1 MRKGQQKILDKASLW
16 GESALNVLKDE
27 SWTIK
32 ELDSLYHIL
41 LNHCN
46 ENFSSETV
54 EKLRKLIFYFN
65 CPQYYFYNKGLS
77 LIQFLDFYEILSEKF
92 DSTKALG
99 LVYLYSVWNQYQEEP
114 VCSFE
119 DVEKLYSSV
128 DAADYCWTLCWRY
141 DGYFEKHLY
150 TKDNLDSIIR
160 AEKLRDRYFEAN
172 RMEPASLLLLEN
184 TFSDDELEKI
194 SHDKTDSSSMLH
206 RCYMSLFKEHFPDTY
221 HACVKCYKSD
231 VNTDKQCLYAYL
243 LSGFVIMESDKME
256 QMYKIFGG
264 IEPAEGLSFHLPGY
278 PRFMKMSFS
287 LTGFSFEFAIGY
299 QYIGSYDLK
308 AASDNSGQ
316 KLMPRIVAQRYK
328 NTHTQKY
335 LILYENNAIYKQTL
349 KGKWIPC
356 SYKDFLLL
364 HSSNILDVVF
374 KEYIDSQIEKGCYI
388 WKDIKENDYYQ
399 SVYLPPFKVEEINN
413 NTSFDMMMRKK
424 YKNADFVNWNK
435 CDIQWCYASIQMLPK
450 VNNQSKILLLS
461 LKYSHEYGDIHVY
474 RRYENVNKS
483 NWTQFLLDRL
493 DSYAKQR
500 GSKDDTPEVQR
511 RFTLQIIKDYFRLCS
526 ILHRKI
532 NLCFLSGQKIK
543 EVHDELLV
551 EQRKDHTPSIKI
563 PKNTKFAEL
572 DKLLPD
578 NFEKITS
585 KKRII
590 QEGVWQHHCVASYA
604 SAINKDYCAIYSFV
618 YDDKRYTIEFSKR
631 KNNYYIEQL
640 YGICNEEASNEVWNY
655 VRSFLKNTAN

>member
-413 NTSFDMMMRKK
+413 DI
-424 YKNADFVNWNK
+424 VN
-435 CDIQWCYASIQMLPK
+435 I
-450 VNNQSKILLLS
+450 
-461 LKYSHEYGDIHVY
+461 G
-474 RRYENVNKS
+474 
-483 NWTQFLLDRL
+483 
-493 DSYAKQR
+493 
-500 GSKDDTPEVQR
+500 
-511 RFTLQIIKDYFRLCS
+511 
-526 ILHRKI
+526 
-532 NLCFLSGQKIK
+532 
-543 EVHDELLV
+543 
-551 EQRKDHTPSIKI
+551 
-563 PKNTKFAEL
+563 
-572 DKLLPD
+572 
-578 NFEKITS
+578 
-585 KKRII
+585 
-590 QEGVWQHHCVASYA
+590 
-604 SAINKDYCAIYSFV
+604 
-618 YDDKRYTIEFSKR
+618 
-631 KNNYYIEQL
+631 
-640 YGICNEEASNEVWNY
+640 
-655 VRSFLKNTAN
+655 